1 MLNHNAFP
9 QNQQQHIPFT
19 TSVYAGAFLYLNIS
33 FPPGRLI
40 AVPVHCL
47 STAFPSPSPSS
58 RLCVPQLHPFIPCPL
73 TLSPQLG
80 SYPYPSTRFLSLSL
94 LSYPYPFTLL
104 PLTSTL
110 LSLSSSPPCSCSIP
124 LPLPLPLPLPHSP
137 LIILLN
143 YLLSIL
149 PLSPSTPPPL
159 HITIAG
165 QFLTAG
171 FLFPLSLNF
180 FYPRFLYPYPL
191 IPP

>member
-80 SYPYPSTRFLSLSL
+80 SYPYPLNSVLIPT
-94 LSYPYPFTLL
+94 P
-104 PLTSTL
+104 
-110 LSLSSSPPCSCSIP
+110 SI
-124 LPLPLPLPLPHSP
+124 LPLPLYPSSSDLYPSFPLLFAAVLLFHSP
-137 LIILLN
+137 T
-143 YLLSIL
+143 
-149 PLSPSTPPPL
+149 PTPTPTPTPFSPYY
-159 HITIAG
+159 IT
-165 QFLTAG
+165 
-171 FLFPLSLNF
+171 
-180 FYPRFLYPYPL
+180 
-191 IPP
+191 